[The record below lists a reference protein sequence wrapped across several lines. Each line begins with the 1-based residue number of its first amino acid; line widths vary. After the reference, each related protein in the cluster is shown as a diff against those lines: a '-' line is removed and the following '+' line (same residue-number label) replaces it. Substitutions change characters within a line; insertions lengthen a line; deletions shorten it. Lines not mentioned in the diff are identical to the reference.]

1 MIKRR
6 NSRPLVILLVTAS
19 FCYLLTDMTD
29 LKGRRENRVKRIPD
43 VVIVGVKKSGTMT
56 LGFIIFV
63 FIMIIN
69 FHLQTPS

>member
-19 FCYLLTDMTD
+19 FCYLLTDRTD
-29 LKGRRENRVKRIPD
+29 PWGRRENRVERKRIPD

-56 LGFIIFV
+56 LGFYNYFC
-63 FIMIIN
+63 FYYDD
-69 FHLQTPS
+69 